1 MKKAFSLLE
10 LLIIVIILC
19 LFCFFISKGKNPVNN
34 YVNERKELNTKQEV
48 INKQLDDIQK
58 AKQMRNQEL
67 KQNFGQNY

>member
-10 LLIIVIILC
+10 LLIIVVILC
-19 LFCFFISKGKNPVNN
+19 VFCFFILRGKNPVNN

-67 KQNFGQNY
+67 KQNFGQN